1 MTDDRSSTDFD
12 RGQPRPDT
20 QSASAPVDVSGG
32 LPATISDRGPQEAD
46 PHGRSAP
53 VGSSATNGQ
62 VHRAPHRSS
71 AVGDTPSSAGAKG
84 RPSPSRQAPR
94 LRTIY
99 DVIAENC
106 ERFSTLDDAQVA
118 NRVIADVARDWKQM
132 MFPLVVHAVWGHRRA
147 QTRSAEQK
155 SLEAGRRPAKGRPV
169 HVIRH
174 DASDLAVFV
183 SLLNRP
189 LRVGGERTTWGDMTV
204 EQHKVRRELLEK
216 QRHGLARTRDLHDLA
231 IAVCESRGVDS
242 LRPLFNKKGEAA

>member
-12 RGQPRPDT
+12 RGHRLREPQIRT
-20 QSASAPVDVSGG
+20 APVDVSGG
-32 LPATISDRGPQEAD
+32 TSATISDRGQGRSD
-46 PHGRSAP
+46 PHLPSAP

-62 VHRAPHRSS
+62 ARRAPHRFS
-71 AVGDTPSSAGAKG
+71 AVGGTSSSAGAKTAPTPNANPP
-84 RPSPSRQAPR
+84 RPK
-94 LRTIY
+94 TIY